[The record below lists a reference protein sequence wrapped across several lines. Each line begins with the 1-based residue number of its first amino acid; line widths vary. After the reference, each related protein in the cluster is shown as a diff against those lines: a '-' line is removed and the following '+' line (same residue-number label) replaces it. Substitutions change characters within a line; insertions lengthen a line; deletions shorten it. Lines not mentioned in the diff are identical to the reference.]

1 MALHHAQ
8 HGEVVHLS
16 GLGVDGEKART
27 TALVK
32 TGAFEAIHLIVRAG
46 AVIPTHH
53 VAGQATLQ
61 CLRGRVSVLLG
72 DAATILQAGDWMYLD
87 GGEDH
92 GIEGIEDAAL
102 LFTIVFEPPTVST
115 EN

>member
-16 GLGVDGEKART
+16 TLGADGKHGHT

-32 TGAFEAIHLIVRAG
+32 TDTFEAIHLLVHAG
-46 AVIPTHH
+46 LTIPSHR
-53 VAGQATLQ
+53 VVGRATLQ
-61 CLRGRVSVLLG
+61 CLRGSVRVLLAG
-72 DAATILQAGDWMYLD
+72 TPITLQSGDWMYLD
-87 GGEDH
+87 RGEEH

-102 LFTIVFEPPTVST
+102 LLTILFGSRPPRT
-115 EN
+115 